1 MANDA
6 LEYQLRSQAE
16 ILDEDKIL
24 IEKAKK
30 NPAAAGKLYDKY
42 YSEILGYIYHCTL
55 DGSVTEDLTSNVFL
69 AAFKHLGRFKWKQIP
84 FRAWL
89 YQIATNEI
97 RMHWRR
103 QKRIATTEKST
114 HELLSNEP
122 AGGENIA
129 AQEEYHLLHKSLS
142 ELKLKYRTV
151 ITLRYFE
158 DKTISEICDITGKKE
173 GTIKSQ
179 LHRGL
184 ALLQDILIRMGVLP
198 E

>member
-1 MANDA
+1 MVNDA
-6 LEYQLRSQAE
+6 VEYQLISQSE

-30 NPAAAGKLYDKY
+30 NPASAGKLYDKY

-55 DGSVTEDLTSNVFL
+55 DSNVTEDLTSNVFL

-89 YQIATNEI
+89 YRTATNEI
-97 RMHWRR
+97 RIHWRR
-103 QKRIATTEKST
+103 QKLIATIETPI
-114 HELLSNEP
+114 HEPVSNEP
-122 AGGENIA
+122 AGIENITT
-129 AQEEYHLLHKSLS
+129 QEEYHLLHRSLS

-151 ITLRYFE
+151 IILRYFE
-158 DKTISEICDITGKKE
+158 DKTIREICDITGKKE
-173 GTIKSQ
+173 GTVKSQ